1 MRSILT
7 MTAVA
12 ACGLVLTGCATMGD
26 GYASADMALWDCGDD
41 GTAAPRLLAH
51 ATQVFFFTFLD

>member
-12 ACGLVLTGCATMGD
+12 GCGLVLAGCATMGD
-26 GYASADMALWDCGDD
+26 GYASACERDYARNRQQAIASG
-41 GTAAPRLLAH
+41 ASR
-51 ATQVFFFTFLD
+51 